1 MNIETKFNGGE
12 EVYMIIGSS
21 LVKGTVEEIA
31 VATFGDARTMLNAS
45 MTIHYNI
52 GRPDKGPTR
61 VEEKNL
67 FKTKKGA
74 MQELVKRNGYEVS
87 EDNLIEIKD

>member
-1 MNIETKFNGGE
+1 MNIETKFNVNE
-12 EVYMIIGSS
+12 EVYMIIGSK
-21 LVKGTVEEIA
+21 LVVGTVEEI
-31 VATFGDARTMLNAS
+31 VVVTFGNPHTMLNAG
-45 MTIHYNI
+45 MTIHYNV
-52 GRPDKGPTR
+52 GRPNKVPTR